1 MHSIYFVY
9 LVESMK
15 FIEHALRY
23 TWQSIFKMHNEEAK
37 KYGGTLAH
45 AQALLNLD
53 PNKGTPST
61 SLGPKMGMQS
71 TSLSRTLKSMEDL
84 KLICRVNNP
93 NDKRGVLIKLTRHGL
108 DLRNL
113 AKKNGYKFNK
123 VVYDKIGKKDLEV
136 FLDVMNKINI
146 IIKNKEGY

>member
-1 MHSIYFVY
+1 
-9 LVESMK
+9 MK

-23 TWQSIFKMHNEEAK
+23 TWQSVFKMHNEEAK

-84 KLICRVNNP
+84 KLICRTNNP
-93 NDKRGVLIKLTRHGL
+93 NDKRGVLIELTQQGL

-123 VVYDKIGKKDLEV
+123 AVYEKIGKKDLDV

-146 IIKNKEGY
+146 IIKNKEIY

>member
-23 TWQSIFKMHNEEAK
+23 TWQSIFKMYNEESK

-53 PNKGTPST
+53 PDKGTPST

-71 TSLSRTLKSMEDL
+71 TSLSRTLKSMEEL
-84 KLICRVNNP
+84 KLISRVNNP

-108 DLRNL
+108 NLRNL